1 MPQHLPAA
9 RQHPVVA
16 IWHPDQ
22 EGRYQGPKL
31 YRISRQLH
39 HFGSHLL
46 GADRRQS
53 FQVSFSPHSYSASNT
68 AFENYNPQTTR
79 TSQHSVSSSIFSLG
93 TSATNAAELTRRR
106 QGAQDCILLGAAT
119 ADDRTVTSESSQ
131 GSRKRAECQ
140 DLPILVS
147 SLKEALQSS
156 EDARREE
163 KALCGT

>member
-1 MPQHLPAA
+1 MTSSSASGQTSRIDGERTRSRVGEAAVPQHLPAA

-68 AFENYNPQTTR
+68 AFENYNPQTLR

-93 TSATNAAELTRRR
+93 TSGTNAADLTSRR
-106 QGAQDCILLGAAT
+106 QGAQDCILW
-119 ADDRTVTSESSQ
+119 RQ
-131 GSRKRAECQ
+131 
-140 DLPILVS
+140 LPQTI
-147 SLKEALQSS
+147 
-156 EDARREE
+156 
-163 KALCGT
+163 GP